1 MIKCYWFGHPF
12 TGETYDKGQIEVAN
26 EIEFA
31 EWMQNH
37 CEEIA
42 EEHKTTEIVCTYSD
56 AKEEGNK

>member
-12 TGETYDKGQIEVAN
+12 TGETYDKGQIKVAN
-26 EIEFA
+26 ETEFA

-42 EEHKTTEIVCTYSD
+42 EEHKTTEILS
-56 AKEEGNK
+56 APILM